1 MLFESGHEVFVL
13 NTPSIPSSRETT
25 KKLKG
30 KKQSTTHMLRME
42 RKENQVKCSAKSTK
56 GRRRVDEK
64 IGMEN
69 KDNK

>member
-1 MLFESGHEVFVL
+1 MCSAD
-13 NTPSIPSSRETT
+13 SRETT